1 MQGVFIFP
9 MMDKDFSRYDLNENV
24 CLRIQKYILLYTECK
39 TQMQNKSQEFCEIL
53 LHLILNGGLAELH
66 DVAVRPQIGYIFH
79 RRHISSRKAG
89 CSHGEQPAFLLE

>member
-1 MQGVFIFP
+1 MI
-9 MMDKDFSRYDLNENV
+9 DKAFLGFGLNKNV

-39 TQMQNKSQEFCEIL
+39 TQMQNESQEFREIL

-79 RRHISSRKAG
+79 RSHISSRKAG